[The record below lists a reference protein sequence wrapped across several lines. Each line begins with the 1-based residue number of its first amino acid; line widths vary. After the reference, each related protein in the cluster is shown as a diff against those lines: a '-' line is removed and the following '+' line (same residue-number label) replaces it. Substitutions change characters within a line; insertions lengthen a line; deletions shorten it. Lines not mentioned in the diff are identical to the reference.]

1 MGLKCQ
7 FSCFDVYWIQKLKK
21 LKPYILY
28 IEYMEIYSNFFQ
40 IEQLSYLSD
49 AFKLAYENVW
59 KIYDKYGKR
68 TIESNSL
75 NKREISSLI
84 WIIKGI

>member
-1 MGLKCQ
+1 MQ
-7 FSCFDVYWIQKLKK
+7 
-21 LKPYILY
+21 
-28 IEYMEIYSNFFQ
+28 IYSKFFP
-40 IEQLSYLSD
+40 IKKLSYLSD

-59 KIYDKYGKR
+59 QIYDKYEKR